1 MTTGLAPRPVRA
13 GGHGGLPAR
22 RAVLRWARRM
32 FRREW
37 HQQLLMLA
45 LITVAVG
52 ATVVGAAVATDT
64 PPPAGATFGT
74 ANHLATF
81 SGGPHLA
88 GQIASLRRQVGQVD
102 VIENQALA
110 VPGSIQTYDL
120 RAQDPH
126 GPFGQPMLS
135 LLSGQYPAGPGQVA
149 LTPDLARTFHVAVG
163 RVWSEG
169 GRSWR
174 VAGIVQNPTSLL
186 DEFALVPPGQ
196 VAAPTQVTVLFDSS
210 IGRAASIG
218 PTVIS
223 RQSASSNPVNP
234 ETIVLAL
241 ATLGMLLIAL
251 VAVGGFTVLAQ
262 RRLRFLG
269 MLSSLGATDRQ
280 IRLVVRANGLLVG
293 VAGAVIGF
301 VLGMAAWL
309 AYRPRLESSAH
320 HVIGVFQ
327 VPWVVIGPAL
337 VLAVLASFLAS
348 SLPARTVTRIP
359 VVTALAGRPAPP
371 RGAHRSAVPGVVLVV
386 GAAALLA
393 YGGHFTGSGGSL
405 EVIVGLVALVVGVI
419 MIAPLSLAVLGRL
432 ARPAPVAVRLAL
444 RDLARYRARSG
455 SALSAISLGVF
466 IAALICVLAAQR
478 YGNPLDYAGPNLASN
493 QVIVY
498 TVQDSH
504 QGGPGGSGTGG
515 TAVTPPSMTSQTAT
529 ARSIAAALGTRDLI
543 TLESTDAGLQHAD
556 ATGRQWDGPVYVATP
571 QLLRTFGITSSQ
583 VQPDADILTM
593 RPGLSGLAAMQLL
606 HGPTGKGSPNG
617 PQTSFPCPASTC
629 VAGPVIQEVGA
640 LPSGT
645 SAPNTVITE
654 HAIRQLGLTTTTEA
668 WLLQLPHPPTA
679 VQITNARQAA
689 AAEGMSIET
698 KSSTPAAS
706 EILTWATV
714 FGVVLALGILA
725 MTVGLIR
732 SETASDLRTLTAT
745 GASPRTRR
753 TLTAVTAG
761 ALALTGAIL
770 GTLGAYVGAI
780 GYAWANPLDG
790 LSELS
795 NIPLANLLILVIGM
809 PVAAAVIGWLLAG
822 REPPGLSRQPG

>member
-81 SGGPHLA
+81 SGGPHLT

-120 RAQDPH
+120 RAQDPQ

-174 VAGIVQNPTSLL
+174 VTGIVQNPTSLL

-196 VAAPTQVTVLFDSS
+196 VTAPTQVTVLFDSS

-371 RGAHRSAVPGVVLVV
+371 KGTHRSAVPGVVLVV

-393 YGGHFTGSGGSL
+393 YGGHFTGGGGSL

-444 RDLARYRARSG
+444 RDLSRYRARSG

-504 QGGPGGSGTGG
+504 QNGPDSGTGG
-515 TAVTPPSMTSQTAT
+515 TTATPPSMTSQTAT
-529 ARSIAAALGTRDLI
+529 ARSIAAALGGPDLI
-543 TLESTDAGLQHAD
+543 ALESAGAQLQHAQ
-556 ATGRQWDGPVYVATP
+556 ASGRSWSGPVYVATP
-571 QLLRTFGITSSQ
+571 QLLSAFGIKSSQ
-583 VQPDADILTM
+583 VQPDADVLTM
-593 RPGLSGLAAMQLL
+593 RPGLSGLTAMQLIN
-606 HGPTGKGSPNG
+606 GQTGKGSPNG

-706 EILTWATV
+706 EILNWATV

-732 SETASDLRTLTAT
+732 SETAGDLRTLTAT
-745 GASPRTRR
+745 GASAWTRR
-753 TLTAVTAG
+753 ALTAITAG
-761 ALALTGAIL
+761 ALGLAGALL
-770 GTLGAYVGAI
+770 GTLGAYIGAI
-780 GYAWANPLDG
+780 GYSWANPLDG
-790 LSELS
+790 LSELA
-795 NIPLANLLILVIGM
+795 NIPLSNLLILVIGM
-809 PVAAAVIGWLLAG
+809 PIAAAVIGWLLGG
-822 REPPGLSRQPG
+822 REPGGLGRQPI

>member
-1 MTTGLAPRPVRA
+1 MSTELAERPVRA

-37 HQQLLMLA
+37 RQQLLMLA

-64 PPPAGATFGT
+64 PPPAGAGFGT

-81 SGGPHLA
+81 GGGPRLA
-88 GQIASLRRQVGQVD
+88 GQIASLRDRFGPVD
-102 VIENQALA
+102 VIENQTLSI
-110 VPGSIQTYDL
+110 PGSIQTYDL

-126 GPFGQPMLS
+126 GRFGRPMLS
-135 LLSGQYPAGPGQVA
+135 LLRGRYPAGPGQVA
-149 LTPDLARTFHVAVG
+149 LTQDLASTFHVTIG
-163 RVWSEG
+163 RLWSEG

-174 VAGIVQNPTSLL
+174 VTGIVQNPQSLL
-186 DEFALVPPGQ
+186 DEFALVAPGQ
-196 VAAPTQVTVLFDSS
+196 VTAPTQAVVLFNSS

-218 PTVIS
+218 PAVVS
-223 RQSASSNPVNP
+223 RQSPSSNPLNP
-234 ETIVLAL
+234 ETIVLGL
-241 ATLGMLLIAL
+241 ATVGMLLIAL

-262 RRLRFLG
+262 RRLRYLG
-269 MLSSLGATDRQ
+269 MLGALGATDRD
-280 IRLVVRANGLLVG
+280 IRLAVRVNGLLVG
-293 VAGAVIGF
+293 VAGALIGF
-301 VLGMAAWL
+301 VLGLAAWL
-309 AYRPRLESSAH
+309 AYRPRLESSSH
-320 HVIGVFQ
+320 HLIGVFQ
-327 VPWVVIGPAL
+327 LPWTVIGPAL

-348 SLPARTVTRIP
+348 GRPARAVTRIP
-359 VVTALAGRPAPP
+359 VVVALAGRPAPP
-371 RGAHRSAVPGVVLVV
+371 KGAHRSALPGVVLMV

-393 YGGHFTGSGGSL
+393 YGGHLTGSGGSL

-466 IAALICVLAAQR
+466 IAALICVLTAQR

-493 QVIVY
+493 QIIVY
-498 TVQDSH
+498 TVQDS
-504 QGGPGGSGTGG
+504 QRGGPGGSG
-515 TAVTPPSMTSQTAT
+515 AAAAAPPSMTTQTAT
-529 ARSIAAALGTRDLI
+529 ARSIATALSSHDMI
-543 TLESTDAGLQHAD
+543 ALESTDANLQHAS
-556 ATGRQWDGPVYVATP
+556 AQGRQWDGPIYVATP
-571 QLLRTFGITSSQ
+571 QLLSAFGISPSR

-593 RPGLSGLAAMQLL
+593 RPGLSGWAGMQLL
-606 HGPTGKGSPNG
+606 HGQTGKGGPNG
-617 PQTSFPCPASTC
+617 SQTSFPCPASTC
-629 VAGPVIQEVGA
+629 VPGPVIQEVGA

-645 SAPNTVITE
+645 SAPNTVVTE
-654 HAIRQLGLTTTTEA
+654 HAIRQFGLTTTTQA

-679 VQITNARQAA
+679 AQITNARQAA

-698 KSSTPAAS
+698 RSSTPAAS
-706 EILTWATV
+706 EILNWATV

-745 GASPRTRR
+745 GASGWTRR
-753 TLTAVTAG
+753 ALTAATAG
-761 ALALTGAIL
+761 ALALTGAVL
-770 GTLGAYVGAI
+770 GVLAAYVGAI

-795 NIPLANLLILVIGM
+795 DVPLTYLLILVIGL
-809 PVAAAVIGWLLAG
+809 PVAAAAIGWLLAG
-822 REPPGLSRQPG
+822 REPPGLSRQPA